1 MRDHKLKKVVIVLLL
16 LSGLVW
22 GGDMEAGEGVQYVV
36 LNRMPGGGWRQSRPE
51 TAQGDDFLEV
61 TRHFPEYRTGKVRV
75 GVSCIVSYFNTAQA
89 LTVRF
94 LRRVL
99 QCAEETDTPIL
110 IKLDGESWWGGRPD
124 LWNWWDTERAGYDPA
139 NRGNVE
145 WTGWDSESAI
155 KIAWRNWGRQ
165 IRVLPPP
172 NLMSPRYRQA
182 CKSEMDVL
190 LPIVMAW
197 WWGLPEDKKD
207 LLIGINVGWES
218 SIGVNAW
225 YYGGGNALLERDAKD
240 DPREGL
246 KTGDVTARGQVQIG
260 YAAVKTAGIR
270 SEGEITERDL
280 CEVVRRHLEG
290 LAKQVAKHG
299 FPREKIFTHGAGWK
313 DEELLYDAAVNG
325 YSCPGWSFYKHSA
338 DPAKHAAVQRA
349 LKKNTAPYWAATEW
363 LLMKPAKTEVWRS
376 AIENTLAD
384 EKCRFVCIYNWEGI
398 RGKAP
403 VLQAIREVSGSKGSR

>member
-1 MRDHKLKKVVIVLLL
+1 MRDHKLEKVVIVLLL

-22 GGDMEAGEGVQYVV
+22 GGRDQAGDGVQYVV
-36 LNRMPGGGWRQSRPE
+36 LNRMPGGGWHQGRPE
-51 TAQGDDFLEV
+51 TVQGDDFLEV
-61 TRHFPEYRTGKVRV
+61 TSHFPEYRTGKVRL
-75 GVSCIVSYFNTAQA
+75 GVSCIVSYLNTRQD

-99 QCAEETDTPIL
+99 ECAEETDTPIL
-110 IKLDGESWWGGRPD
+110 IKLDGESWWPARPD
-124 LWNWWDTERAGYDPA
+124 LWNWWDPAKPGYDPA
-139 NRGNVE
+139 NRENVE

-155 KIAWRNWGRQ
+155 RIAWRNWGRQ

-182 CKSEMDVL
+182 CRSEMDVL

-207 LLIGINVGWES
+207 LLIGVNVGWES

-225 YYGGGNALLERDAKD
+225 YYPNGNTLLERDAKD
-240 DPREGL
+240 DPQEGL
-246 KTGDVTARGQVQIG
+246 NTGDVTARGQVQIG

-270 SEGEITERDL
+270 SSGKITERDL
-280 CEVVRRHLEG
+280 YEVVRRYLEG
-290 LAKQVAKHG
+290 LAKQVAGHG

-325 YSCPGWSFYKHSA
+325 YSCPGWSFSKHAA
-338 DPAKHAAVQRA
+338 DPARDAGVQRA
-349 LKKNTAPYWAATEW
+349 LKKSAAPYWAAAEW
-363 LLMKPAKTEVWRS
+363 LLMKPGKTELWRE
-376 AIENTLAD
+376 AIERTLAD
-384 EKCRFVCIYNWEGI
+384 RRCRFVCIYNWEGI
-398 RGKAP
+398 RDKAP
-403 VLQAIREVSGSKGSR
+403 VLQAIRDVTK